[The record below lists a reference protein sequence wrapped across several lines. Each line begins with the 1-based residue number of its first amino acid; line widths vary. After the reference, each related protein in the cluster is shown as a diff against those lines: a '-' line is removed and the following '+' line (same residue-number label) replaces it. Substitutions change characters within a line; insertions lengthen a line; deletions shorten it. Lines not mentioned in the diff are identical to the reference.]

1 MPMSRASQ
9 SSLEEFRITAEA
21 EREAMLHR
29 MEVERCLVTLSTPDG
44 LSFTTL
50 VWGLDM
56 PRGVMSFSGDSTDTT
71 LRSLLES
78 DDVVAVA
85 YLDRIKVQFD
95 VEDLVQVKGP
105 QQDVLNARIPE
116 ELFRFQRRSAFRVEP
131 FAQHG
136 PSATFRHPA
145 MPDMKLT
152 LRVLD
157 VSLSGVALFLP
168 ENVPAIEVGV
178 QINDCLL
185 HLDSDTEI
193 EANLLLHYRTGL
205 HPDTHGA
212 RLGCEFVRLD
222 GQDRT
227 LQHYINQTQK
237 RRIVLSS

>member
-95 VEDLVQVKGP
+95 VEELVQVKGP
-105 QQDVLNARIPE
+105 QQDVLTRASRKSC
-116 ELFRFQRRSAFRVEP
+116 SAFSAVR
-131 FAQHG
+131 
-136 PSATFRHPA
+136 PSAWNRSRSTGHP
-145 MPDMKLT
+145 PP
-152 LRVLD
+152 
-157 VSLSGVALFLP
+157 SGIRP
-168 ENVPAIEVGV
+168 
-178 QINDCLL
+178 C
-185 HLDSDTEI
+185 
-193 EANLLLHYRTGL
+193 RT
-205 HPDTHGA
+205 
-212 RLGCEFVRLD
+212 
-222 GQDRT
+222 
-227 LQHYINQTQK
+227 
-237 RRIVLSS
+237 